1 MKELPCRV
9 IIVAGGQGKRMGGEK
24 PKQYQLLAGRP
35 VICHTLEVFQSHPR
49 IDSIALVVN
58 CDNVEFCRS
67 NILGSGEFTKVD
79 TLTIG
84 GKERSDSV
92 RSGLAATS
100 RDSDGIVL
108 VHDAVRPFVS
118 AALINRIIKAL
129 EGSDAVVPCLPVV
142 DTVKKNIDGRL
153 LQATVDRDELRRIQ
167 TPQGF
172 LRTVLEAAYSGDE
185 SATDDAS
192 LVARLGIDII
202 GIEGEER
209 NIKITKPEDLLLAQF
224 FLSGNDN

>member
-1 MKELPCRV
+1 MNELPCRV
-9 IIVAGGQGKRMGGEK
+9 IIVAGGQGRRMGGKK

-58 CDNVEFCRS
+58 CDNVEFCKS

-79 TLTIG
+79 TLAIG

-92 RSGLAATS
+92 RSGLASTS
-100 RDSDGIVL
+100 LDSDGIVL

-118 AALINRIIKAL
+118 VALIDRIIKAL
-129 EGSDAVVPCLPVV
+129 EGNDAVVPCLPVV

-153 LQATVDRDELRRIQ
+153 QGTIDRDELCRIQ

-185 SATDDAS
+185 RATDDAS

-224 FLSGNDN
+224 FLSRNEI

>member
-1 MKELPCRV
+1 MNELPCRV
-9 IIVAGGQGKRMGGEK
+9 IIVAGGIGRRMGGEK

-58 CDNVEFCRS
+58 CDNVEFCKS

-153 LQATVDRDELRRIQ
+153 QATVDRDELRRVQ

-192 LVARLGIDII
+192 LVARLGKDII